1 MTSSKQQFINPGRAK
16 RTTPPADSTPAELVE
31 RVRHTART
39 ALEELKGV
47 DIVEIDVR
55 GKTSMTDWLLI
66 ASGTSTRHVKALAD
80 DVVRA
85 AKNAGIGVIGV
96 EGEGDAEWVLV
107 DLGDVVVHIMLPR
120 TREFYG
126 LERLWTVGDG
136 EDADADAPR
145 TN

>member
-1 MTSSKQQFINPGRAK
+1 MTRSKQQFITPGSTK
-16 RTTPPADSTPAELVE
+16 QTTAPANSSPAELVE

-80 DVVRA
+80 DVARA
-85 AKNAGIGVIGV
+85 AKNAGIGVMGV
-96 EGEGDAEWVLV
+96 EGDDDAEWVLV
-107 DLGDVVVHIMLPR
+107 DLADVVVHIMLPR
-120 TREFYG
+120 MREFYG

-136 EDADADAPR
+136 DDADAPA
-145 TN
+145 NS

>member
-1 MTSSKQQFINPGRAK
+1 MTSSKQQFINPANVD
-16 RTTPPADSTPAELVE
+16 RTKPSANSSPAELVE
-31 RVRHTART
+31 RVRQTARA
-39 ALEELKGV
+39 ALEGLKGV
-47 DIVEIDVR
+47 DIVEVDVR

-80 DVVRA
+80 DVARA
-85 AKNAGIGVIGV
+85 AKNAGIGVVGV

-107 DLGDVVVHIMLPR
+107 DLADVVVHIFLPR

-136 EDADADAPR
+136 DDDAHTPGFS
-145 TN
+145 